1 MYAAAAA
8 ISNADAGETPL
19 LPLEPAPPASPLP
32 APQEAPDEEPPF
44 AAQGHFEQGTLL
56 PVDEGESGM
65 ASRGWSDH

>member
-19 LPLEPAPPASPLP
+19 ERGKVALP
-32 APQEAPDEEPPF
+32 APQEAPTPLPAPPPA

-65 ASRGWSDH
+65 AGAICDPTD